1 MPQTVT
7 DADFK
12 TEVLESSLPVLVDFF
27 APWCGPCR
35 AMHPVMEAL
44 DQEYAGKVKIVKVN
58 VDEQQQTAGEFGVM
72 SIPTFIVFKNGQP
85 TKTFMGAQPK
95 ETVKQVLDQVL
106 A

>member
-1 MPQTVT
+1 
-7 DADFK
+7 
-12 TEVLESSLPVLVDFF
+12 
-27 APWCGPCR
+27 
-35 AMHPVMEAL
+35 
-44 DQEYAGKVKIVKVN
+44 
-58 VDEQQQTAGEFGVM
+58 M

>member
-44 DQEYAGKVKIVKVN
+44 DTEYAGKVKIVKVN
-58 VDEQQQTAGEFGVM
+58 VDEQQGTAGEYGVM

>member
-1 MPQTVT
+1 
-7 DADFK
+7 
-12 TEVLESSLPVLVDFF
+12 
-27 APWCGPCR
+27 
-35 AMHPVMEAL
+35 MHPVMEAL

-58 VDEQQQTAGEFGVM
+58 VDEQQQTAGEYGVM

>member
-44 DQEYAGKVKIVKVN
+44 DSEYAGKVKIVKVN
-58 VDEQQQTAGEFGVM
+58 VDEQQQTAGEYGVM

>member
-12 TEVLESSLPVLVDFF
+12 TEVLESPLPVLVDFF

-44 DQEYAGKVKIVKVN
+44 NQEYAGKVKIVKVN
-58 VDEQQQTAGEFGVM
+58 VDEQQRTAGEFGVM
-72 SIPTFIVFKNGQP
+72 SIPTFIVFKEGEP
-85 TKTFMGAQPK
+85 VKTFMGAQPK